1 MTEIR
6 SDKQTAFLR
15 QWRDYAPMP
24 DPLMTRARAARLL
37 RAWRNARIQGRRQF
51 DLQRTI
57 SADGHYRVY
66 RCDHTR
72 YSDPGALW
80 IPRDRSK

>member
-1 MTEIR
+1 MQR
-6 SDKQTAFLR
+6 DKQTAFLW
-15 QWRDYAPMP
+15 QWSDYAPLP

-51 DLQRTI
+51 SLQRTT
-57 SADGHYRVY
+57 SADGRYRVY
-66 RCDHTR
+66 RCNHIR

-80 IPRDRSK
+80 IPRDRSNAL

>member
-1 MTEIR
+1 MQR
-6 SDKQTAFLR
+6 DKQTAFLW
-15 QWRDYAPMP
+15 QWRDYAPLP

-51 DLQRTI
+51 DLQRTT
-57 SADGHYRVY
+57 SADERGRVY
-66 RCDHTR
+66 RCDHVR